1 MTLAD
6 FKNKMKS
13 TLSSIYEIDEMNS
26 IFFLISEEFLQIPRS
41 KILLADE
48 IELDSN
54 KEILFLDALNRLKTH
69 EPIQY
74 VLGKTTFM
82 DLEFKVNSNVL
93 IPRPE
98 TEELV
103 RLMLKEDLDGKQILT
118 HSATTGSSTNIG
130 DAEDSN
136 GDHTTIQTLE
146 PDSVEVKAFLMG
158 LGYTEEDVGDW
169 RRFHKRVDVSAS
181 WKTHPESQYSTMIDE
196 LPEDWCKV
204 LLKLETKWRIST
216 PKGWSMLLV
225 DPTFQFNDCI
235 QAVPGVLNTDYWHES
250 NMFFFV
256 KKRGV
261 QFAMEFGQ
269 PLITHIPIQRKKL
282 PLEIRQATASDLER
296 DKEEK

>member
-74 VLGKTTFM
+74 VLGKITFM

-103 RLMLKEDLDGKQILT
+103 RLMLKEGLDGKEILDIG
-118 HSATTGSSTNIG
+118 TGSGCIAISLAKNLPNAKVTALDISENAI
-130 DAEDSN
+130 
-136 GDHTTIQTLE
+136 
-146 PDSVEVKAFLMG
+146 EVANKNA
-158 LGYTEEDVGDW
+158 
-169 RRFHKRVDVSAS
+169 
-181 WKTHPESQYSTMIDE
+181 I
-196 LPEDWCKV
+196 
-204 LLKLETKWRIST
+204 IS
-216 PKGWSMLLV
+216 PNSIIRLNY
-225 DPTFQFNDCI
+225 PTSFTFRNYI
-235 QAVPGVLNTDYWHES
+235 
-250 NMFFFV
+250 
-256 KKRGV
+256 
-261 QFAMEFGQ
+261 
-269 PLITHIPIQRKKL
+269 I
-282 PLEIRQATASDLER
+282 
-296 DKEEK
+296 